1 MITCEQVLRELSNY
15 LDEEI
20 SSELRT
26 EIQEHLRD
34 CHNCTVLAD
43 TTRKTITLVAAK
55 YVARLPQGVS
65 ERLIARLGIR

>member
-1 MITCEQVLRELSNY
+1 MITCEEVLRELANF

-20 SSELRT
+20 SVELRSQ
-26 EIQEHLRD
+26 IQEHLRA
-34 CHNCTVLAD
+34 CHKCTVLVN

-65 ERLIARLGIR
+65 ERLIARLGIG